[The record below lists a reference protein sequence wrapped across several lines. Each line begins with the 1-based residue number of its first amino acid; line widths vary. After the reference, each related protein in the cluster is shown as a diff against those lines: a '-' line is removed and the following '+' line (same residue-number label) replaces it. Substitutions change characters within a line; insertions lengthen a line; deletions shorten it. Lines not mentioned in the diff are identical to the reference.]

1 MLQITTETALELVE
15 ALESA
20 RDRLEMS
27 NCEGEEA
34 PFIAQA
40 EAALARLYAL
50 PGIRAAV
57 DAKESAHA

>member
-1 MLQITTETALELVE
+1 MLQITPETALELVD
-15 ALESA
+15 ALRASV
-20 RDRLEMS
+20 DRLEL
-27 NCEGEEA
+27 NDCEGEEA

-57 DAKESAHA
+57 DARESV